1 MHNIKLTQDELI
13 TLIMALDAHRDW
25 VLGKIDNDFMDM
37 EEEDVEY
44 LERKDKRLKALLDNI
59 HEQEHNQNEEESN
72 EDKYW

>member
-1 MHNIKLTQDELI
+1 MYNIKLTQDELI

-25 VLGKIDNDFMDM
+25 VLGKIANDFMDM

-59 HEQEHNQNEEESN
+59 HEQEHNQNEEEPN